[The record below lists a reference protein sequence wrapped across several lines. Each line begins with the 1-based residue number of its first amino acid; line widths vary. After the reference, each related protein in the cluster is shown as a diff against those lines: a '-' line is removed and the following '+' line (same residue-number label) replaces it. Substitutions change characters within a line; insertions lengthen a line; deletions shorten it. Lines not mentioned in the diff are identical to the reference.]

1 MASASAVEGSGVWP
15 CGIRILESGSSP
27 VTSKHFHSEDATTL
41 ISSSSGM
48 NLYSV
53 GEAWR
58 PLREGTVDIRLGV
71 LCVALL
77 GKLWLV
83 SMLPGFKLSIFM
95 SHAHAHSPPNLR
107 AQVDRIQQHRQLT
120 CSVSEIKRKLM

>member
-15 CGIRILESGSSP
+15 CGIRIQESGSSP
-27 VTSKHFHSEDATTL
+27 VTSKNFHSEDATTL
-41 ISSSSGM
+41 ISSSSRM
-48 NLYSV
+48 NLHSV

-58 PLREGTVDIRLGV
+58 PLREDTVDIRLGV

-77 GKLWLV
+77 EKLWLV
-83 SMLPGFKLSIFM
+83 SMLPWFKLSITV
-95 SHAHAHSPPNLR
+95 SHAHAHTPPNLR
-107 AQVDRIQQHRQLT
+107 AQVDRIHQHRQLN